1 MAPPRQGAT
10 DRTKIADVNRAY
22 IDRNIMASAS
32 KYPERFMVTLEGG
45 TLNRIT
51 GVLEKFDDRMH
62 RVREAIERE
71 IKRRQRQPR
80 LR

>member
-1 MAPPRQGAT
+1 
-10 DRTKIADVNRAY
+10 
-22 IDRNIMASAS
+22 
-32 KYPERFMVTLEGG
+32 MVTLEGG

-51 GVLEKFDDRMH
+51 DVLEKFDDRMH

-71 IKRRQRQPR
+71 IKRRQRQQR